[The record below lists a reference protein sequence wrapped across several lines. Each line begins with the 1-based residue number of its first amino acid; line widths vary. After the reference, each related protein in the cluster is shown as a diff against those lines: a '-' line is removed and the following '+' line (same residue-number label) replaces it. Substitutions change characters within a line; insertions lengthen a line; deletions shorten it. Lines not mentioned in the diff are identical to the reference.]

1 MKAEVMVIE
10 EDLVEVAKA
19 EEDQVEDKTFRA
31 TMEVERTKQLK

>member
-1 MKAEVMVIE
+1 MKAKVVVKE
-10 EDLVEVAKA
+10 EDSVEVAEA